1 MLAQTRDK
9 HIRMCLPCHVLR
21 LRIHLYPVC
30 GNIKNYVVI
39 RNIQNCT
46 FLKNLEHDD
55 ESSSSAADQWV
66 DSKRLCVEWC
76 HDNCQLCRF
85 FRVCLRV
92 TVGKPRRAR
101 WMGSDH
107 ARPRAISLCP
117 RAKDDTLYLLHDCNL
132 LPQFFLCAR
141 TGMKRTAAVF
151 FDFQRV
157 DIKHA
162 RIQGISYIFLA
173 LSEIDSLF

>member
-9 HIRMCLPCHVLR
+9 HIRTCLPCHVLR

-30 GNIKNYVVI
+30 GNIKNHAVI

-132 LPQFFLCAR
+132 LPQFFCAR
-141 TGMKRTAAVF
+141 AHWHGGGFFRLSTGW
-151 FDFQRV
+151 
-157 DIKHA
+157 H
-162 RIQGISYIFLA
+162 
-173 LSEIDSLF
+173 

>member
-9 HIRMCLPCHVLR
+9 HIRTRLPCHVLR

-39 RNIQNCT
+39 RNIVQNCT
-46 FLKNLEHDD
+46 FLKNLEHDN

-66 DSKRLCVEWC
+66 DSKRLCAEWC

-132 LPQFFLCAR
+132 LPQFFCAR
-141 TGMKRTAAVF
+141 AGMKRARQVF
-151 FDFQRV
+151 FSIFNGLTLN
-157 DIKHA
+157 A
-162 RIQGISYIFLA
+162 CIQGISYLFSLLEFL
-173 LSEIDSLF
+173 

>member
-9 HIRMCLPCHVLR
+9 HIRTCLPCHVLR

-46 FLKNLEHDD
+46 FLKNLEHDVD

-66 DSKRLCVEWC
+66 DSKRRVEWC

-141 TGMKRTAAVF
+141 TGMKRTAVVF
-151 FDFQRV
+151 STFNGLTLN
-157 DIKHA
+157 IKH
-162 RIQGISYIFLA
+162 L
-173 LSEIDSLF
+173 